1 MNTFG
6 FLKVAVASP
15 NVIVGDVQAN
25 VQSIAQVLEQL
36 RKEQVQIAVFPEL
49 CLTGYTCGDL
59 FQQQVLLEEA
69 RKALDTLAGQTKGMM
84 VYVGLPMRGAN
95 GALYNCAALL
105 NGDKNN
111 IRIDAKTFLPNYSE
125 FYEARWFTPYHG
137 EPGLFPR
144 YREGGL
150 VQTDILPEAVVGCEL
165 CEDLWVP
172 ASPSLRQ
179 TLQGATVVVNLSAG
193 NEVIGKADYR
203 RELVRMTSAK
213 QVCCYLYASAGMGES
228 TQDAVYSGHS
238 LIAENG
244 IILAEKKPFDPTR
257 TYITT
262 EIDLQRIQHERM
274 RMVTFTQGD
283 TPLPFHFETAE
294 VEKIKNNTLTR
305 AVAGHP
311 FVPTDQQERSRRAK
325 EITEM
330 QAWGLARRIAHTQ
343 VPQVVVGIS
352 GGLDSTL
359 ALLVSCQAFDLLG
372 KDRKDIIGITMPGF
386 GTTGR
391 TYENAKALVKE
402 CGATLVEIPIRDAAT
417 QHLNDLNHALDVY
430 DITYENAQARER
442 TQVLFDYANMH
453 QAIVVGT
460 GDLSELAL
468 GWCTYNGDHMS
479 NYGVNASI
487 PKTLVRY
494 LVRYF
499 AEEAFAGNPTLVN
512 VLHDIIET
520 PVSPELLPPDK
531 NGQIAQKTENSIGS
545 YLLHDFILYYV
556 LRYGFRPSK
565 IYFLAKTAM
574 AQGTLEVFNDQV
586 LKETMRTFYRR
597 FFGQQFKRSC
607 MPDGVKVGTVCL
619 SPRGDWRMPSDA
631 SAALWLREVDQC

>member
-1 MNTFG
+1 
-6 FLKVAVASP
+6 
-15 NVIVGDVQAN
+15 
-25 VQSIAQVLEQL
+25 
-36 RKEQVQIAVFPEL
+36 
-49 CLTGYTCGDL
+49 
-59 FQQQVLLEEA
+59 
-69 RKALDTLAGQTKGMM
+69 
-84 VYVGLPMRGAN
+84 
-95 GALYNCAALL
+95 
-105 NGDKNN
+105 
-111 IRIDAKTFLPNYSE
+111 
-125 FYEARWFTPYHG
+125 
-137 EPGLFPR
+137 
-144 YREGGL
+144 
-150 VQTDILPEAVVGCEL
+150 
-165 CEDLWVP
+165 
-172 ASPSLRQ
+172 
-179 TLQGATVVVNLSAG
+179 
-193 NEVIGKADYR
+193 
-203 RELVRMTSAK
+203 
-213 QVCCYLYASAGMGES
+213 
-228 TQDAVYSGHS
+228 
-238 LIAENG
+238 
-244 IILAEKKPFDPTR
+244 
-257 TYITT
+257 
-262 EIDLQRIQHERM
+262 
-274 RMVTFTQGD
+274 
-283 TPLPFHFETAE
+283 
-294 VEKIKNNTLTR
+294 
-305 AVAGHP
+305 
-311 FVPTDQQERSRRAK
+311 
-325 EITEM
+325 M